1 MENINSHDI
10 HREKELYT
18 EQKKALQDAIARAED
33 KMQQAYK
40 VYTTLED
47 DASVDD
53 ATVERACAEYEQ
65 AYDLYHLF
73 KDKCDAMDNIIHLLD
88 RLQQEVEYLETC

>member
-1 MENINSHDI
+1 MKNINSNDI
-10 HREKELYT
+10 HNEKELYT

-40 VYTTLED
+40 VYEMLEN

-53 ATVERACAEYEQ
+53 ETVENACAKYEQ
-65 AYDLYHLF
+65 AYDLYYLF
-73 KDKCDAMDNIIHLLD
+73 KSKCDAMDNIIHLLD